1 MGNDYVWSF
10 LFKLLNESIF
20 QCNSNSL
27 CRTATG
33 ADTLKPFC
41 GTTVS
46 ALGAN
51 VVPVGVCGQCQI
63 VSGGGGGPSDCTTTT
78 GTCVQGSCETGE
90 LCCKT
95 GACQL
100 LRSECGT

>member
-1 MGNDYVWSF
+1 M
-10 LFKLLNESIF
+10 
-20 QCNSNSL
+20 
-27 CRTATG
+27 
-33 ADTLKPFC
+33 
-41 GTTVS
+41 
-46 ALGAN
+46 GAN

-63 VSGGGGGPSDCTTTT
+63 VSGGGGGPSDCTATT

-100 LRSECGT
+100 LRSECGS